1 MWKMK
6 NKILMRITTALFAA
20 LILMGGFSIPAYAN
34 GGGEATNDSNVKTEE
49 KKEEKTSLTSD
60 GNMSLIDNVKGD
72 AAKDKEF
79 IIVKSKGGN
88 YFYIVI
94 DHAAQG
100 ENTVHFLNQVDEKDL
115 LSIIDEKDSLTTKPE
130 LPKQEETVKPEVEKE
145 KAEEKPEKKNPAG
158 MIALSLILILGL
170 AGGAFY
176 YFKVLKPKQDVKG
189 TTELDE
195 FDFEDYEDDF
205 TEEDSEDGEEALEET
220 EQDES
225 L

>member
-1 MWKMK
+1 MK
-6 NKILMRITTALFAA
+6 NKIIMRITTALFAA

-34 GGGEATNDSNVKTEE
+34 GDGDATNDSNVKTEE
-49 KKEEKTSLTSD
+49 KKEEKKPLTPD
-60 GNMSLIDNVKGD
+60 GNMNLIDNVKGD

-115 LSIIDEKDSLTTKPE
+115 LSIIDEKSSLTAKPE
-130 LPKQEETVKPEVEKE
+130 LPKQEQPKQETEKPKP
-145 KAEEKPEKKNPAG
+145 EEKPEKKNPAG
-158 MIALSLILILGL
+158 MIAISLILILGL

-176 YFKVLKPKQDVKG
+176 YFKFLKPKQNVKG
-189 TTELDE
+189 TTDLDE

-205 TEEDSEDGEEALEET
+205 TEANEDGEEISEET
-220 EQDES
+220 EPDETV
-225 L
+225 

>member
-1 MWKMK
+1 MK
-6 NKILMRITTALFAA
+6 NKIIMRITTALFAA

-34 GGGEATNDSNVKTEE
+34 GDGDATNDSNVKTEE
-49 KKEEKTSLTSD
+49 TKEEKKSLTPE
-60 GNMSLIDNVKGD
+60 GNMTLIDNVKGD

-115 LSIIDEKDSLTTKPE
+115 LSIIDEKDSLSAKPE
-130 LPKQEETVKPEVEKE
+130 LPKEEEQKEPEAEKP

-158 MIALSLILILGL
+158 MITLSLILILGL

-176 YFKVLKPKQDVKG
+176 YFKFLKPKQDVKG

-205 TEEDSEDGEEALEET
+205 TEEDNEDGEEALEET
-220 EQDES
+220 AQDETV
-225 L
+225 

>member
-1 MWKMK
+1 MK
-6 NKILMRITTALFAA
+6 NKIIMRITTALFAA

-49 KKEEKTSLTSD
+49 KKEETKPLTPD
-60 GNMSLIDNVKGD
+60 GNMSLVDNVKGD
-72 AAKDKEF
+72 VAKDKEF

-115 LSIIDEKDSLTTKPE
+115 LSIIDEKDSLSAKPE
-130 LPKQEETVKPEVEKE
+130 LPKEEEQKEPEAEKP
-145 KAEEKPEKKNPAG
+145 KAEEKPDKKNPAG

-170 AGGAFY
+170 AGGALY
-176 YFKVLKPKQDVKG
+176 YFKILKPKQNVKG

-205 TEEDSEDGEEALEET
+205 TEEDSEDGEEALEKAEPDET
-220 EQDES
+220 